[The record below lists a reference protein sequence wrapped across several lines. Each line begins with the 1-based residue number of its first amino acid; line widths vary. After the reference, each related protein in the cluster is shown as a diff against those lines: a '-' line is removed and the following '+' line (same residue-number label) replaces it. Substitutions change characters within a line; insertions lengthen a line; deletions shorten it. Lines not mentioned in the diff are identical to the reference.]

1 MAASFRHSSAA
12 FFLRL
17 AWRNLWR
24 NRKRTLITCSSV
36 LFAVF
41 LAIVTKSSINGW
53 EEYTV
58 QTTVAMYTGHLQL
71 HGRGFVTTHSLDQ
84 SLAIDTAMLRAMR
97 TLPGVAAVTTRLE
110 AGALVS
116 HGPLTKVSPV
126 IGIDPG
132 NEQALTGIARR
143 VVRGLPYSSWR
154 NGAIVAEGL
163 ARLLKA
169 DIGDSLVLYGQGYHG
184 VTAAMVVRI
193 AAIARFPVS
202 DLNNAMVYLPLT
214 EAQQLFDAPSR
225 ATSIVLLQHDGTD
238 ERIIE
243 SAVRTMAGAEL
254 EVQTW
259 REMMPEI
266 LQALAVK
273 RGGSTAMLLILYLVI
288 GFGIF
293 GTVTMM
299 TIERSREFGITI
311 AVGMQR
317 WRLMLVTIIEAIL
330 VSMSGALAGIAL
342 AIPLLAYFHRYPIV
356 FGGSYGE
363 AMAAYGIEP
372 ILPLSLDPSLFI
384 AQAAIVFSLAIL
396 CSLYPVIVLRRL
408 EPVSAMRH

>member
-1 MAASFRHSSAA
+1 MAVSIRYFTAA

-41 LAIVTKSSINGW
+41 LAIVTKSTINGW

-71 HGRGFVTTHSLDQ
+71 HGRGFGRTHSLDQ
-84 SLAIDTAMLRAMR
+84 SLAIDTAMLRAMHS
-97 TLPGVAAVTTRLE
+97 LHGVSAVTTRLE

-126 IGIDPG
+126 IGIDPE

-143 VVRGLPYSSWR
+143 VARGIPYSSWR
-154 NGAIVAEGL
+154 SGAIVAEGL

-169 DIGDSLVLYGQGYHG
+169 DIGDSLVLYGQGYRG
-184 VTAAMVVRI
+184 ATAAMVVRI
-193 AAIARFPVS
+193 AAVAHFPVNE
-202 DLNNAMVYLPLT
+202 LNNAMVYLPLT
-214 EAQQLFDAPSR
+214 EAQVLFDAPGR
-225 ATSIVLLQHDGTD
+225 ATTIALLLHDDAEQESI
-238 ERIIE
+238 EA
-243 SAVRTMAGAEL
+243 AVRGIAGPSL
-254 EVQTW
+254 EAQTW

-317 WRLMLVTIIEAIL
+317 WRLMLVTVIEAIL

-363 AMAAYGIEP
+363 AMIAYGVEP

-384 AQAAIVFSLAIL
+384 AQAAIVFALAIL